1 MGLGLNVVGADDMG
15 TNAPFTSII
24 LQQSRVP
31 KIGNSYRL
39 FRSPASQACSSL
51 DQYSGYEII
60 DDLAFDV
67 NNISKQEACTNAK
80 APVYLKSTRYNVSRC
95 ENLDA
100 CSQLK
105 LTTVQDAEKRKKADA
120 IIRYLT
126 AQDFA
131 KKFLRTKAE
140 EMEKLEVLKH
150 FAQKKF
156 GKSLGAKCSSRFE
169 LNNKPTCNI
178 SLVTSGFDDYQETC
192 SAISPGCY
200 SYENPDK
207 KIVNYKSFAK
217 EYKGND
223 KPAMIAFFESRI
235 DRRTSRYAEVDSE
248 YIDAL
253 GELVTSEEFKKASNE
268 KKEDLFINAVKSGT
282 DKNKYTY
289 VDPVLSY
296 DFNFQDSDNKSFKN
310 NSHYKK
316 LKEIFLKKNVSKE
329 DFAANFDSFRKARA
343 ENILGSSGDCS
354 EVASIESVC
363 EIATNLNRGRIAKL
377 DIDGRRLW
385 DIVGDQPVKES
396 RHWKLLKDLLGE
408 EFANEKDLE
417 VFMDSRL
424 CKSFNIVAADK
435 GFVASLKVN
444 DTDNSIKEIYDPE
457 TESFKEYSRFRDAPD
472 EMDNGTL
479 ASIGLGKSKSE
490 LEGAPEVFDPIAK
503 DESDNQDNFIS
514 NDTDHY
520 NNQNN
525 TFYNPNTF
533 NNAIEDHN
541 DRVDH
546 TAVIPEIETVKKEAE
561 AIAAASPNDARIAEL
576 LKKLSATEEKLDK
589 LKASTEAAEEARVKE
604 KRQQEE
610 KDLIADLRTQI
621 NELKKTTAAKKA
633 ELPSYAPKAEVVQ
646 SSPAQNSSQTFS
658 PRVSE
663 SKSTYSADSD
673 EPVRKAIDTS
683 SGSSASSSSG
693 PSRSI
698 ASTPNLTTNSADS
711 NDQTNGLTLT
721 RVDGMSSEKAAE
733 TITNRILE
741 LNGVPFLIEEDGVTK
756 KVIPLIK
763 DGKIDLDEKGQPKY
777 VKIKVNRKECS
788 AEEKAAGKCRAPA
801 SIAAKKVNTSV
812 ADEKRDQEEKARREI
827 ERAQYMKLKALSE
840 QALKKR

>member
-1 MGLGLNVVGADDMG
+1 MGLGLNVVFAEE
-15 TNAPFTSII
+15 NKPFTSII
-24 LQQSRVP
+24 MQQSRLP
-31 KIGNSYRL
+31 QFGNSLRL
-39 FRSPASQACSSL
+39 LRSPASQACSSL

-67 NNISKQEACTNAK
+67 NNISKQEACNNAK
-80 APVYLKSTRYNVSRC
+80 APLYLKSTRYNVSRC
-95 ENLDA
+95 ENVNA

-105 LTTVQDAEKRKKADA
+105 LTTVQDAETRKRADA

-156 GKSLGAKCSSRFE
+156 DKSLGAKCASRFE
-169 LNNKPTCNI
+169 LSNKPTCNI

-192 SAISPGCY
+192 STINPGCY
-200 SYENPDK
+200 SYENADK
-207 KIVNYKSFAK
+207 KIVSYNTFAK
-217 EYKGND
+217 EYKGKD

-235 DRRTSRYAEVDSE
+235 DRRTTRYAEVDSE

-253 GELVTSEEFKKASNE
+253 GELVTSEEFKKASTD
-268 KKEDLFINAVKSGT
+268 KKEELFINAVKSGT
-282 DKNKYTY
+282 GKNKFTY

-316 LKEIFLKKNVSKE
+316 LKEIFLKKNASKE

-343 ENILGSSGDCS
+343 ENILGSSGECS

-363 EIATNLNRGRIAKL
+363 EIATNLNRGRIAKI
-377 DIDGRRLW
+377 DVDGRRLW
-385 DIVGDQPVKES
+385 DIIGDQPVKEN
-396 RHWKLLKDLLGE
+396 RHWKRLKDLLGE
-408 EFANEKDLE
+408 EFSDEKDLE
-417 VFMDSRL
+417 VFLDSRL
-424 CKSFNIVAADK
+424 CKSFNIVGAEK
-435 GFVASLKVN
+435 GLAASLQAN
-444 DTDNSIKEIYDPE
+444 DQENVDKIVYNADNDS
-457 TESFKEYSRFRDAPD
+457 YSYAPRSTTGPD

-479 ASIGLGKSKSE
+479 DSIGLGNSKSDLFE
-490 LEGAPEVFDPIAK
+490 SAK
-503 DESDNQDNFIS
+503 IYEPVEEDFSFNQDNLVN
-514 NDTDHY
+514 NDGNNY
-520 NNQNN
+520 NNPNN

-541 DRVDH
+541 APVDH

-633 ELPSYAPKAEVVQ
+633 ELPAYAPKAEVVQ
-646 SSPAQNSSQTFS
+646 SSASQNSTQTFS

-673 EPVRKAIDTS
+673 EPVRKAVDTS
-683 SGSSASSSSG
+683 SGAAAPTSSAA

-698 ASTPNLTTNSADS
+698 ASAPNLTTNSAES